1 MNGDKYESHL
11 QLSVLCR
18 LSLPVYNLDRL
29 SFTCTVFFL
38 SFFLSPVTVL
48 AI

>member
-11 QLSVLCR
+11 HFQYYADCPCQFIIWIVYVSPVL
-18 LSLPVYNLDRL
+18 
-29 SFTCTVFFL
+29 FFFL